1 MLEAKEVKHIAD
13 LARLELS
20 AAEEKNYG
28 AQLAAI
34 LDYVDLLNEAD
45 TSSVTPTIQV
55 GQLSNIWRSDE
66 AAPWSEDEVE
76 MALSSS
82 ELEEQQVKVKRVL

>member
-1 MLEAKEVKHIAD
+1 MLEAKEIKHIAD

-28 AQLAAI
+28 VQLAAI

-45 TSSVTPTIQV
+45 TSSVTPTIQI
-55 GQLSNIWRSDE
+55 GQLNNVWRSDE
-66 AAPWSEDEVE
+66 VAPWPEDEVE

-82 ELEEQQVKVKRVL
+82 ELEEQQIKVKRVL